1 MKPALKDRL
10 LWRELG
16 HTSRSSA
23 IKELYGDRSLVEN
36 LDIVNE
42 LGGHSGCV
50 NALSWSSS
58 GRLLASGSDDQHL
71 NIHSYQP
78 ESSTAQFTLNT
89 TVSTGHSA
97 NIFSV
102 KFMPHSD
109 DRTIVTCAGDCEVR
123 VVDIETSGRT
133 TIPSGATNPTTSR
146 AQLHNLYKGVQ
157 YLSHGETNTRV
168 YRSHA
173 DRVKRIVTE
182 SSPFLF
188 LTCSEDGEVR
198 QFDLRLPSSA
208 YPSPSGGRGLFARR
222 SQHSH
227 SNVPPPLIS
236 YKRHHLDLNTISC
249 SATQPHYIALGG
261 AHLHCFLHD
270 RRMLGRDR
278 LTEKGAAG
286 NVTPTGSMSSA
297 EEEMMSA
304 ATRCVRRFA
313 PNGKNRMRRTDNGH
327 ITACKISDANPNE
340 LIASWSGD
348 KVYSFDILRS
358 PDASNVNTSDS
369 TTSLSNRSSTKAKET
384 ADRKRKRT
392 QANFQASPERTR
404 TGAGSRRTRSPTH
417 PAGNATLRVQY
428 ENGQSEDITMNPPT
442 TTAPTAMAEAAR
454 ESVLNESQK
463 RSLRIAKSMV
473 KIRKLI
479 FSLCDTSVD
488 SCAGAS
494 DLSAHKAG
502 FTSALGFAAS
512 LLPEMDEISRSWR
525 YPLEPLDEDIVL
537 QQTLRAHR
545 DTSRRFVQA
554 AGTLAKVLGGRLQMA
569 SGSSHLS
576 QYFQQITP
584 APHEGSNAS
593 DRETFS
599 LDFLKAI
606 LLWLEG
612 GPQAL
617 LQGFKRPVNQ
627 RKDNPRFP
635 IPDEAHHTGIDGYL
649 IPYLLR
655 LASPGPILNVDAS
668 RFERD
673 ETRQAFRS
681 ETSAVIAFSSAIR
694 MPLEDLSCALMPS
707 GEDPSRRST
716 VASQDKNAAMKFWG
730 FKVGRGLLMN
740 AGEGVNYQY
749 VDLAFGGLGAA
760 RVDEGRLQEDVDPN
774 EMEDVVDAVSV
785 VQRRPTDRDDDAPNV
800 QLDISGAHEGAAS
813 TSREA
818 SIDIDEAGS
827 DAEVVLVDDIHD
839 EIADQMA
846 HHHEHG
852 DEMDEDDEDEDDEHD
867 DGDHEQSN
875 GNLDDS
881 DGDITEQE
889 RQFIFQSASDRG
901 KSREMVE
908 ADVPYSSHTRAYA
921 GHCNVKTVKDA
932 NFFGLNDEYIVSGSD
947 GGHLFIWD
955 KKTSELVNILQG
967 DNEVVNVVQGHPY
980 EPVLAVSGIDST
992 VKIFSPDNRA
1002 QEDAR
1007 AGINVGYPD
1016 NGYTVHSSLS
1026 GRRRRA
1032 RQEPSEGEDDATGG
1046 LASRKRMDQREE
1058 IIRENDVQRQG
1069 GMREAFITRGMLA
1082 QLSARLRARQAA
1094 GGEGGDG
1101 EGEDDGVPIMVDD
1114 NCSIM

>member
-16 HTSRSSA
+16 HTSKQSA
-23 IKELYGDRSLVEN
+23 VKGLYGDRSLVEN

-78 ESSTAQFTLNT
+78 ESSTAQFALNT

-123 VVDIETSGRT
+123 VVDIENSGRT
-133 TIPSGATNPTTSR
+133 TIPSGAANSAASR
-146 AQLHNLYKGVQ
+146 GQLHNMYKGVQ
-157 YLSHGETNTRV
+157 YLSHGDTNTRV

-208 YPSPSGGRGLFARR
+208 YPSPSGGRGLFVRR
-222 SQHSH
+222 TPNNDG
-227 SNVPPPLIS
+227 NVPPPLIS

-278 LTEKGAAG
+278 SAEQGAPG
-286 NVTPTGSMSSA
+286 NVTATGSKSSA

-348 KVYSFDILRS
+348 QIYSFDILRS
-358 PDASNVNTSDS
+358 PDASDAIVNEPATSP
-369 TTSLSNRSSTKAKET
+369 SNRSSTKVKET

-392 QANFQASPERTR
+392 QANVQASPERTR
-404 TGAGSRRTRSPTH
+404 TSAGNRRTGSP
-417 PAGNATLRVQY
+417 PDAPGDVSLRVQY
-428 ENGQSEDITMNPPT
+428 GNGQSEDIAMGPPMT
-442 TTAPTAMAEAAR
+442 TVPNAMAEAAR

-463 RSLRIAKSMV
+463 RSIRIARSMV
-473 KIRKLI
+473 KIRKLL
-479 FSLCDTSVD
+479 FSLSDTSAD
-488 SCAGAS
+488 SHVTPL
-494 DLSAHKAG
+494 DPSAHKAS
-502 FTSALGFAAS
+502 FTSVVGFSSS

-525 YPLEPLDEDIVL
+525 YPVEPLDEDVVF

-554 AGTLAKVLGGRLQMA
+554 AGTLAKLLGGRLQMA
-569 SGSSHLS
+569 GGSSHLS
-576 QYFQQITP
+576 LYLQQISP
-584 APHEGSNAS
+584 APHEGSHAS
-593 DRETFS
+593 EKEIFS
-599 LDFLKAI
+599 FDFLKAI

-617 LQGFKRPVNQ
+617 LQGFKRPASQ
-627 RKDNPRFP
+627 RKDNLRFP
-635 IPDEAHHTGIDGYL
+635 IPDEADHAGIDDYL

-655 LASPGPILNVDAS
+655 LASSKPILDVDAS

-673 ETRQAFRS
+673 EYRQAFRT
-681 ETSAVIAFSSAIR
+681 ETSAVIAFSHAIR
-694 MPLEDLSCALMPS
+694 LPLEDLSRALMPS
-707 GEDPSRRST
+707 GQDVST
-716 VASQDKNAAMKFWG
+716 RPTRAAQDKKAAMKFWA

-740 AGEGVNYQY
+740 AGEGVNFQY
-749 VDLAFGGLGAA
+749 VDIAFGGLGAA
-760 RVDEGRLQEDVDPN
+760 RVDEGRLQEDIDPS
-774 EMEDVVDAVSV
+774 EMEDVVDTVSV
-785 VQRRPTDRDDDAPNV
+785 IQRRPTEGGDVPPNHEV
-800 QLDISGAHEGAAS
+800 ATSAAHEEAGS
-813 TSREA
+813 PGREA
-818 SIDIDEAGS
+818 SIDFDEAGS
-827 DAEVVLVDDIHD
+827 DAEMVLVDDIHD
-839 EIADQMA
+839 EIAEHMA
-846 HHHEHG
+846 HHREHE
-852 DEMDEDDEDEDDEHD
+852 DDMDEDGEDEDDGGD
-867 DGDHEQSN
+867 DEQGD
-875 GNLDDS
+875 GNADDS
-881 DGDITEQE
+881 DDDITEEE
-889 RQFIFQSASDRG
+889 RQFIFRSASVRG
-901 KSREMVE
+901 KSRETVE
-908 ADVPYSSHTRAYA
+908 ANVPYSSHTRAYA

-955 KKTSELVNILQG
+955 KKTSEVVNILQG

-1002 QEDAR
+1002 QDDAR
-1007 AGINVGYPD
+1007 AGVNVGYPE
-1016 NGYTVHSSLS
+1016 NGYTIHSSLS

-1032 RQEPSEGEDDATGG
+1032 RRESNEGEDGATEG

-1082 QLSARLRARQAA
+1082 QLSARLRARQGGA
-1094 GGEGGDG
+1094 GGEGGG
-1101 EGEDDGVPIMVDD
+1101 EGEDDGVAIMVDD

>member
-1 MKPALKDRL
+1 MKPVLKDRL

-16 HTSRSSA
+16 HTSRHTA
-23 IKELYGDRSLVEN
+23 VKGLYGDRSLVEN

-78 ESSTAQFTLNT
+78 ESSTAQFALNT

-102 KFMPHSD
+102 KFMPNSD
-109 DRTIVTCAGDCEVR
+109 DRTIVTCAGDSEVR
-123 VVDIETSGRT
+123 VVDIENSGRT
-133 TIPSGATNPTTSR
+133 TIPSGTTDSTTMG
-146 AQLHNLYKGVQ
+146 AQLHNMYKGVQ
-157 YLSHGETNTRV
+157 YLSHGDTNTRV

-208 YPSPSGGRGLFARR
+208 YPSPSSGRGLFSRR
-222 SQHSH
+222 KQHDD

-278 LTEKGAAG
+278 LTEQGTPG
-286 NVTPTGSMSSA
+286 NVTPAGSMSSA
-297 EEEMMSA
+297 EEETLTA

-348 KVYSFDILRS
+348 QVYSFDILRS
-358 PDASNVNTSDS
+358 PDASNVAWEGPASS
-369 TTSLSNRSSTKAKET
+369 VGSRSSTKVKET

-392 QANFQASPERTR
+392 HVNVSTSPERIR
-404 TGAGSRRTRSPTH
+404 TSAGSRRPRSPTS
-417 PAGNATLRVQY
+417 AATNVALRVQY
-428 ENGQSEDITMNPPT
+428 ENGQSEDIALNDPVT
-442 TTAPTAMAEAAR
+442 TVPSAMTEEAR
-454 ESVLNESQK
+454 ESVLNPSQQ
-463 RSLRIAKSMV
+463 RSLRIAKCMV
-473 KIRKLI
+473 KIRKEL
-479 FSLCDTSVD
+479 FSLSDASGGSCINPLDPSAHNASFTSV
-488 SCAGAS
+488 
-494 DLSAHKAG
+494 
-502 FTSALGFAAS
+502 LGFSAI

-525 YPLEPLDEDIVL
+525 YPLEPRDEEIVL
-537 QQTLRAHR
+537 QQTLRGHR

-554 AGTLAKVLGGRLQMA
+554 AGTLAKVLGGRLQIA
-569 SGSSHLS
+569 SGSRHLS
-576 QYFQQITP
+576 EYFQQISP
-584 APHEGSNAS
+584 APHEGSSAS
-593 DRETFS
+593 ENEIFS
-599 LDFLKAI
+599 FDFLKAV

-627 RKDNPRFP
+627 RKNNTRFP
-635 IPDEAHHTGIDGYL
+635 IPDEADHAGIDDYL

-655 LASPGPILNVDAS
+655 LASSRAVPNVDAS
-668 RFERD
+668 RFERN
-673 ETRQAFRS
+673 EYRQTFRS

-694 MPLEDLSCALMPS
+694 MPLEDLSRALMPS
-707 GEDPSRRST
+707 GEDPSTRTT
-716 VASQDKNAAMKFWG
+716 VAAQDKKAAMRFWG

-740 AGEGVNYQY
+740 AGEGVNFQY
-749 VDLAFGGLGAA
+749 VDVAFGGLGTA
-760 RVDEGRLQEDVDPN
+760 RVDEGRLQEEIDPN
-774 EMEDVVDAVSV
+774 EMEDVVDTVSV
-785 VQRRPTDRDDDAPNV
+785 VQRKPTENGDDVPNGELATSV
-800 QLDISGAHEGAAS
+800 ANEGAPSA
-813 TSREA
+813 SREP
-818 SIDIDEAGS
+818 SIDIDDAGS

-839 EIADQMA
+839 EIAEHMA
-846 HHHEHG
+846 HHDEHE
-852 DEMDEDDEDEDDEHD
+852 DEMDEEHEDDG
-867 DGDHEQSN
+867 GDHEQGDGN
-875 GNLDDS
+875 GGDS
-881 DGDITEQE
+881 DDDITEEE
-889 RQFIFQSASDRG
+889 RHFIFRSASDRG

-908 ADVPYSSHTRAYA
+908 ADVPYSSHTRAYS

-932 NFFGLNDEYIVSGSD
+932 NFFGLNDEYVVSGSD

-955 KKTSELVNILQG
+955 KKSSELVNILQG

-992 VKIFSPDNRA
+992 IKIFSPDNRA
-1002 QEDAR
+1002 QADAR
-1007 AGINVGYPD
+1007 AGFNVGYPD
-1016 NGYTVHSSLS
+1016 NLYTIHSSLS

-1032 RQEPSEGEDDATGG
+1032 RQEASEGEGG
-1046 LASRKRMDQREE
+1046 AAEGLSSRKRMDQREE
-1058 IIRENDVQRQG
+1058 IMRENDVQRQG
-1069 GMREAFITRGMLA
+1069 GMREAYITRGMLA
-1082 QLSARLRARQAA
+1082 QLSARLRARQVAA
-1094 GGEGGDG
+1094 GEGGDDEAG
-1101 EGEDDGVPIMVDD
+1101 DDGVPILVDD
-1114 NCSIM
+1114 SCSIM